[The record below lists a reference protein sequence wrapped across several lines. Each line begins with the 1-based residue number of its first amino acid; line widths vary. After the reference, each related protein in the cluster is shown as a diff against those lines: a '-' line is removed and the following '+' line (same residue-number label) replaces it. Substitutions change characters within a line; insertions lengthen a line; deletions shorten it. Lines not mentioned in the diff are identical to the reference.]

1 MQQLVRHGEEVVCY
15 DTDEDGNEVPLSVA
29 GVILGDMQRDGLAFS
44 DPLLRLMAEELLR
57 HMNEPGFVASR
68 FFLRHNDSRISALA
82 SELIGERYELSRIY
96 SADTSLQEVIPHVI
110 NDYKL
115 AIVEQSLKETLS
127 RLKDPA
133 VAGSPEL
140 SREVMEEYSYLIE
153 ARKTLAKC
161 LGERVTG
168 G

>member
-1 MQQLVRHGEEVVCY
+1 MQQLVRHGEEIICY
-15 DTDEDGNEVPLSVA
+15 DEDEAGNEVPISVA
-29 GVILGDMQRDGLAFS
+29 DFLLGDLEADGLTFS
-44 DPLLRLMAEELLR
+44 DPLLRQMANELLQ
-57 HMNEPGFVASR
+57 HLHEPGFVASR
-68 FFLRHNDSRISALA
+68 YFLRHNDSRISALA
-82 SELIGERYELSRIY
+82 TELIGERYELSRLF
-96 SADTSLQEVIPHVI
+96 SADTSLQEVVPHLI

-115 AIVEQSLKETLS
+115 AIVERRLKEIIS

-140 SREVMEEYSYLIE
+140 SREVMEEYSDLIN
-153 ARKTLAKC
+153 ARKTLAKQ